1 MDALQAGTF
10 MKRGASGLEWPCRIC
25 CTVHCLSQAGGWDAP
40 PFTSLLCRRTL
51 STVSEAPNEGLETE
65 SESASAAATPWTSRT
80 GESQQQQGQ
89 QQQQQQQQELQEQHQ
104 EQQPGQQQ
112 QQQGDSVL
120 EGQEQEVLQPVCQKA
135 APTRFPAVPPK
146 PAPCGSSVDSS
157 CNVSSR
163 NGSSWE
169 GVSGD
174 MPPTTGLADSTQQ
187 PQQQQQQQRQ
197 KQGEEMCDQQQ
208 QMDGAVAGQQAATPS
223 AVPDAA
229 SHPLDAAAADEASI
243 ELDLCSDSA
252 SDLGV
257 LPSVESVTAC
267 EKQQQQQPGDGAVG
281 DAASVPAAADPVGS
295 TASLAAADASLVAGP
310 THEGGELQDATSSHQ
325 QQEPYLG
332 CAVAATAAAGNSAS
346 TVGGSAVQQ
355 ESSGEHLEQQHGAA
369 YPQQTDSSERQQ
381 QPAAADVTAVILA
394 IDTDKTA
401 SCNSSGNGGRVVSVT
416 PTAAAVVGDE
426 GEDVWEL
433 ANRERLAQMLLQEQQ
448 QVPSNGFS
456 LLQLCLTWSCVH
468 GTTVPAKVFLTP
480 SQHGGLKI
488 AVLEWGRGVVSPTHF
503 VPVAA
508 HTGLLGVSCRC

>member
-1 MDALQAGTF
+1 L
-10 MKRGASGLEWPCRIC
+10 P
-25 CTVHCLSQAGGWDAP
+25 QAGGWDAP

-112 QQQGDSVL
+112 QQQGYSVL

-243 ELDLCSDSA
+243 ELELCSDSA

-295 TASLAAADASLVAGP
+295 TASLAAANASLVAGP
-310 THEGGELQDATSSHQ
+310 THEGGGELQDATSSHQ
-325 QQEPYLG
+325 QQEPCLG

-369 YPQQTDSSERQQ
+369 HPQQTDSSERQQ

-401 SCNSSGNGGRVVSVT
+401 SCNSSGSGGRVVSVT
-416 PTAAAVVGDE
+416 ATAAAVVGDE

-448 QVPSNGFS
+448 QVRSNGFS
-456 LLQLCLTWSCVH
+456 LLQPCLTWSCVH
-468 GTTVPAKVFLTP
+468 GTTVPAKVF
-480 SQHGGLKI
+480 
-488 AVLEWGRGVVSPTHF
+488 
-503 VPVAA
+503 
-508 HTGLLGVSCRC
+508 